1 MRIEQHTEQ
10 ELYETRLWLE
20 KLLNGLIN
28 ANHSAEDTAVRIY
41 RAHGPRIV
49 PRFDENA
56 GSQSKML
63 REAAE

>member
-10 ELYETRLWLE
+10 ELYKTRLWLE

-28 ANHSAEDTAVRIY
+28 ANRSAEDTAVRIY

-49 PRFDENA
+49 PHFDQEA
-56 GSQSKML
+56 GSQCEML